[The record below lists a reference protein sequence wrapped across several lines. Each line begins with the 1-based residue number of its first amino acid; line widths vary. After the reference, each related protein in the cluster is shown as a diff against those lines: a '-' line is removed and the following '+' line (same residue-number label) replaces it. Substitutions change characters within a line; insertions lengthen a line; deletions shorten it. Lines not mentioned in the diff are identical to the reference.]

1 MTTNHITFGA
11 GAFTRHP
18 CNANRNAN
26 RNANSMKV
34 PYRASKKPVGGGL
47 FAQFEKEREERRKRA
62 RRLVNK
68 IKDRCRTRPPSK
80 EKRYK
85 KPSWVRAKLPVP
97 RCKTDLENLL
107 NGEDPLKG
115 FM

>member
-1 MTTNHITFGA
+1 MSSSHINFGA
-11 GAFTRHP
+11 GTFTR
-18 CNANRNAN
+18 RTAN

-47 FAQFEKEREERRKRA
+47 FAQFEKDREERRKRA

-80 EKRYK
+80 EKGYK
-85 KPSWVRAKLPVP
+85 RPSWGAKLDVP

-107 NGEDPLKG
+107 NGEDPLID